1 MLVRFKDVSA
11 IFCSPFQKWLEVG
24 HGIRNLKSTP
34 PPAVPV
40 PVPRFPGA
48 GPQLVGSPTNQR
60 LPRSLRRV
68 WALWLGRW
76 HEAGNGQLELRF
88 LKVCQAYDMYVYVC
102 MFMCIYI
109 YICMC
114 IYIYVC
120 VYIYICMC
128 IYIYKP
134 VLQILRGCNGIFGD
148 LTEHNSQNWG
158 NQPFY
163 GGVYNEDIL
172 WDTMGYMTTNMICG
186 GLKMRCSANCP
197 CWGVF
202 CFLFL
207 PYQGIVSGITSL
219 TIWS

>member
-1 MLVRFKDVSA
+1 VVKKLARRYPPTYLVGGLINPMLALITMLVRFKDVSA

-102 MFMCIYI
+102 MFMCV
-109 YICMC
+109 
-114 IYIYVC
+114 YIYVYRY
-120 VYIYICMC
+120 VYIYISQFCRF
-128 IYIYKP
+128 
-134 VLQILRGCNGIFGD
+134 LGD
-148 LTEHNSQNWG
+148 
-158 NQPFY
+158 
-163 GGVYNEDIL
+163 V
-172 WDTMGYMTTNMICG
+172 MGY
-186 GLKMRCSANCP
+186 
-197 CWGVF
+197 V
-202 CFLFL
+202 
-207 PYQGIVSGITSL
+207 GI
-219 TIWS
+219 

>member
-1 MLVRFKDVSA
+1 MVSE
-11 IFCSPFQKWLEVG
+11 IWSQLHPLPSPSLSRGSLLPGRSSLG
-24 HGIRNLKSTP
+24 HRPTSDYR
-34 PPAVPV
+34 VPCAECEHCGL
-40 PVPRFPGA
+40 GA
-48 GPQLVGSPTNQR
+48 GTRPATASWN
-60 LPRSLRRV
+60 
-68 WALWLGRW
+68 
-76 HEAGNGQLELRF
+76 
-88 LKVCQAYDMYVYVC
+88 YDFWKFAKRMICMYMYVCLCVYIYVC
-102 MFMCIYI
+102 VY
-109 YICMC
+109 

-202 CFLFL
+202 CFCFYLTKGL
-207 PYQGIVSGITSL
+207 YQGL
-219 TIWS
+219 HH